1 MYKNVAD
8 LLKNWG
14 PFGDLFCLLS
24 KVDGKK
30 RNIFP
35 FLRVL
40 QNTEF
45 LRATESTT
53 SYAMCNGLSANW
65 SNYICNKKAVTT
77 VLRVIVFTQLSKYV
91 DLVYGVRAK
100 VF

>member
-14 PFGDLFCLLS
+14 PFGDLFLLS
-24 KVDGKK
+24 KVDVKK

-45 LRATESTT
+45 LGRQNQQPLMAC
-53 SYAMCNGLSANW
+53 AMAYQQTG
-65 SNYICNKKAVTT
+65 VTIS
-77 VLRVIVFTQLSKYV
+77 VIREQLQQFCV
-91 DLVYGVRAK
+91 
-100 VF
+100 